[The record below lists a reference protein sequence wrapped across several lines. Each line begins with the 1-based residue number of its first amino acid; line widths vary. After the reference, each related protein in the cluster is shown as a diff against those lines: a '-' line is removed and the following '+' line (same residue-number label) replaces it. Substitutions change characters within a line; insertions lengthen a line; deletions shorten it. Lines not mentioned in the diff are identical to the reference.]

1 MKNLN
6 RTKLIGGA
14 LVLAGAM
21 LVHTAPAMAQDGGL
35 PVNGLLMQMDPATQE
50 RVVKEFFLT

>member
-1 MKNLN
+1 LS
-6 RTKLIGGA
+6 RLSA
-14 LVLAGAM
+14 LASQF
-21 LVHTAPAMAQDGGL
+21 APAMAQDGGL